1 MHIFLIFAL
10 KTRCLQDNMQV
21 FEPVKY
27 IPKAAEPILREKFAE
42 MAQSL
47 TIITDE
53 EWDALR
59 ATKPKNMIY
68 FQPGGQD
75 DMLSSTADISIVGGS
90 RGGGK
95 SYVLLMQ
102 ALYDITNPN
111 FRAIIFRKELDDLTD
126 IIDTSYELFDTYG
139 VFNKSKNDLTWNF
152 NSGGWLTFSYHSME
166 QLNFHDRYQGKQ
178 YPYIGIDEVTQMSYQ
193 KFKVLTMSNRNAY
206 GIRNRIVGSCN
217 PDPDSWVARF
227 IEWWID
233 QETGLPIQER
243 SGKVRY
249 CTMMGDDVTEVVWGD
264 TREEVFE
271 KCREQIMAWWKDEYS
286 EFGTPQDLFIKSVSF
301 VPAKLT
307 DNKQL
312 LNSDPSYLA
321 NLFNQDEETRA
332 RFLDGNWK
340 FKAAGSDLI
349 KMEHMERFYDNPR
362 QEGDGIRRVSCDAAF
377 DGGDMCVFYLWVGN
391 HMEDI
396 ATCMKDAKKTVD
408 FARALLERWR
418 VREENFAYDLPG
430 VGQVFK
436 GFFPKAIPFDPRQG
450 VDEKFRGMYYNVK
463 AQAFQYFAD
472 HIKDGTY
479 SINPELLERRFS
491 GKGYKNKLFREILNE
506 ERKCVRFREDDPT
519 RVVDKVRVMKRIIHR
534 SPDFVEG
541 ATIREIWNIKAVHHK
556 PKNLGLL
563 GGAPSKASGMRRNS
577 PFAGSNYFNMYNN
590 GGRRW

>member
-1 MHIFLIFAL
+1 
-10 KTRCLQDNMQV
+10 MQT

-27 IPKAAEPILREKFAE
+27 IPKAVEPILRERFGE
-42 MAQSL
+42 MARSL
-47 TIITDE
+47 NIIQDD
-53 EWDALR
+53 EWDAIR
-59 ATKPKNMIY
+59 STKPRNMTY

-75 DMLSSTADISIVGGS
+75 DMLSSVADISIVGGS

-95 SYVLLMQ
+95 SYILLMQ
-102 ALYDITNPN
+102 ALYDIVNPN
-111 FRAIIFRKELDDLTD
+111 FRAIIFRKELDDLSD
-126 IIDTSYELFDTYG
+126 IIDTSYELYDTYG
-139 VFNKSKNDLTWNF
+139 LFNKSKNDLTWNF
-152 NSGGWLTFSYHSME
+152 RAGGWLTFTYHNME
-166 QLNFHDRYQGKQ
+166 FSSFHDRYQGKQ

-233 QETGLPIQER
+233 QETGLPIPER

-271 KCREQIMAWWKDEYS
+271 KCRDAIMSSWREEYE

-307 DNKQL
+307 DNKAL
-312 LNSDPSYLA
+312 LGSDPSYLA

-332 RFLDGNWK
+332 RFLEGNWK
-340 FKAAGSDLI
+340 YKAAGSDLI
-349 KMEHMERFYDNPR
+349 KMEHMERFYDNAE
-362 QEGDGIRRVSCDAAF
+362 QLGDGVRRVTCDAAF
-377 DGGDMCVFYLWVGN
+377 DGGDQCVFYLWIGN
-391 HMEDI
+391 HMSDI
-396 ATCMKDAKKTVD
+396 ATCQKDAKRTVE
-408 FARALLERWR
+408 FAKALLERWR

-436 GFFPKAIPFDPRQG
+436 GFFPKALPFDPREG
-450 VDEKFRGMYYNVK
+450 VKEDFRGMFFNVK

-472 HIKDGTY
+472 HVKDGTY
-479 SINPELLERRFS
+479 SIDPDLLDRRFS
-491 GKGYKNKLFREILNE
+491 GKGYKNRTFRELMNE
-506 ERKCVRFREDDPT
+506 ERKCIRFREDDPT
-519 RVVDKVRVMKRIIHR
+519 RVVDKVRVMKRLIHR
-534 SPDFVEG
+534 SPDFIEG
-541 ATIREIWNIKAVHHK
+541 AAIREIFNIKRVHHK
-556 PKNLGLL
+556 PHNSGLL
-563 GGAPSKASGMRRNS
+563 GGMPANVKRKLRFSDKLN
-577 PFAGSNYFNMYNN
+577 F